1 LMLLLQGKLVQ
12 AESAAHAG
20 VVAATEQQAWETA
33 AWLLSLL
40 ASVALAQGAFTKVER
55 IAQQAVAMGQRAAAP
70 WAARDARLARL
81 SARAL
86 QGHWQAA
93 QTTLHRLHNPVLGRA
108 ISGAVPV
115 YQLLLRAYQSQAL
128 RESLRPL
135 ATTLLKVRTADP
147 EWLGPL
153 CGLVELGEASLL
165 TELTHAPAQRLAQA
179 LDGGIVMSPGW
190 VCLLPR
196 QLGIA
201 ATLREEWAEAE
212 AYFQQAIDLATEVQA
227 TPELGRTYLAYAR
240 LLRVQ
245 PERRNEPRIAALLHC
260 AHRHFATLGMA
271 PFAAAALN

>member
-1 LMLLLQGKLVQ
+1 MSEK
-12 AESAAHAG
+12 
-20 VVAATEQQAWETA
+20 
-33 AWLLSLL
+33 
-40 ASVALAQGAFTKVER
+40 
-55 IAQQAVAMGQRAAAP
+55 AAAP
-70 WAARDARLARL
+70 WAACDARLARL
-81 SARAL
+81 NTLAL

-93 QTTLHRLHNPVLGRA
+93 QNTLNRLHNPVLGRA

-128 RESLRPL
+128 GEPLRPL
-135 ATTLLKVRTADP
+135 ASTLLKVRTADP

-212 AYFQQAIDLATEVQA
+212 AYFQQAIEVATAAQA
-227 TPELGRTYLAYAR
+227 IPELGRTYLAYAR
-240 LLRVQ
+240 LLRIQ
-245 PERRNEPRIAALLHC
+245 PDTGDDPRIAALLDN
-260 AHRHFATLGMA
+260 ARRLFESLGMA
-271 PFAAAALN
+271 PFVAAALSLTHPIRAKSSAIG